1 MVVSGDACV
10 AMGNTEMLEQLRNTC
25 RELLEQDKVQVVI
38 GYGEG
43 EAGEAFP
50 VFITDPKDVDQ
61 LVFDARCHANLVSYL
76 KRKEVRKLGKP
87 AVIVKG
93 CDERALLV
101 LESESQVER
110 GEIVVVGVLCDGVG
124 APRERKCESCD
135 VHVPRTADV
144 LIGEGGVENA
154 SVTPE
159 ERYAALEELM
169 AMSPDERLAYWQK
182 EFSRC
187 FKCYACRQ
195 SCPMCYCEQCIADK
209 NMPVVIET
217 SATARGNFAW
227 HVARAFHLAG
237 RCVGCGECSRACPAG
252 IDLDLLNLSLAKAA
266 EEQFGFRAGMEQG
279 TESLIGAYSEE
290 DKEEFIG

>member
-1 MVVSGDACV
+1 
-10 AMGNTEMLEQLRNTC
+10 MLEQLRKTC
-25 RELLEQDKVQVVI
+25 RELLEQGKVQVVI

-50 VFITDPKDVDQ
+50 IFVTDPSDVEQ

-93 CDERALLV
+93 CDERAFLV
-101 LESESQVER
+101 LESESQVDRE
-110 GEIVVVGVLCDGVG
+110 ECVLIGVSCQGVG
-124 APRERKCESCD
+124 EPQEQKCGTCD
-135 VHVPRTADV
+135 VKIPRTTDV
-144 LIGEGGVENA
+144 LIGEGENPT
-154 SVTPE
+154 VTPE

-169 AMSPDERLAYWQK
+169 AMEPDDRLAYWRK
-182 EFSRC
+182 EFERC

-195 SCPMCYCEQCIADK
+195 SCPLCYCEQCIADK

-217 SATARGNFAW
+217 SATPRGNFAW
-227 HVARAFHLAG
+227 HIARAFHLAG
-237 RCVGCGECSRACPAG
+237 RCVGCGECARACPAA
-252 IDLDLLNLSLAKAA
+252 IDLDLLNMSLAKAA
-266 EEQFGFRAGMEQG
+266 EEQLGFRAGMEQG
-279 TESLIGAYSEE
+279 AESLIGAYSEE